1 MPASTSGGRGA
12 SVGMRALADRDRL
25 EQPRDDLIGVDAVGL
40 RLEIEQ
46 DSVAQDRRR
55 HRADVLRRRGAPP
68 FEQRARLGPE
78 HERLAGAR
86 TGAPFHPVTN
96 RFGHAVRRPSRRPAG
111 ADDRERVVDHVR
123 RRRNVA
129 DQMTHRFDVG
139 GGGDRPDCRFL
150 VARRRRQD
158 AVLLRRR
165 RVVDDDVEHEAIEL
179 RFRQRVGAFL
189 LDRVLRGED
198 EQRTLQFI
206 TDAVHR
212 HLVLLHRLQQ
222 RRLRL
227 RRRPVDLVGEDHV
240 REHRARD
247 EADLA
252 AAGRAVFFD
261 HLGTDDVRRHQVG
274 RELDA
279 IEFEVDRLGE
289 RLDEQG
295 FRKTGD
301 AAKQAVAA
309 GKEGGEDVLHDGVL
323 SDDRAAELVAEA
335 RREALR
341 LVQRHRRN
349 CISATYL
356 VRKPNWRSICDANRI
371 VNLMRYDWRTVTAAV
386 AAVGAMFA
394 TGCTKTETS
403 ITAPSGAADRCSLTV
418 TTSPNSF
425 PSPGGKGSL
434 TISTARDCTWS
445 VASNASWVA
454 LGGGGGQGEGTIP
467 YTVAANPVPSPRS
480 AAIAVGAQSVAVSQ
494 QAAPC
499 VFSLSRAN
507 DTIGEIGGKL
517 SVGVTTLSG
526 CRWTAASGATWIS
539 VTAGQSGD
547 ANGTVGLT
555 VAANAGPARVGQVN
569 IAGQTYT
576 VSQAATAPSPAPTPP
591 SPAPGPPPPGP
602 APGPPPAPTP
612 TPTPTPTPRHVE
624 FSGTI

>member
-1 MPASTSGGRGA
+1 MKR
-12 SVGMRALADRDRL
+12 M
-25 EQPRDDLIGVDAVGL
+25 
-40 RLEIEQ
+40 
-46 DSVAQDRRR
+46 
-55 HRADVLRRRGAPP
+55 
-68 FEQRARLGPE
+68 
-78 HERLAGAR
+78 
-86 TGAPFHPVTN
+86 
-96 RFGHAVRRPSRRPAG
+96 SRRPVARSSSITSVPMMSDG
-111 ADDRERVVDHVR
+111 IRSGVNWMRLNFRWIAWASVLMSRVLARPGTPRSRQWPPAKKAVR
-123 RRRNVA
+123 MSCTTACCPMIARPSSSR
-129 DQMTHRFDVG
+129 
-139 GGGDRPDCRFL
+139 RPD
-150 VARRRRQD
+150 ARRC
-158 AVLLRRR
+158 ASSNV
-165 RVVDDDVEHEAIEL
+165 I
-179 RFRQRVGAFL
+179 
-189 LDRVLRGED
+189 D
-198 EQRTLQFI
+198 EI
-206 TDAVHR
+206 VS
-212 HLVLLHRLQQ
+212 
-222 RRLRL
+222 
-227 RRRPVDLVGEDHV
+227 
-240 REHRARD
+240 
-247 EADLA
+247 A
-252 AAGRAVFFD
+252 AA
-261 HLGTDDVRRHQVG
+261 
-274 RELDA
+274 
-279 IEFEVDRLGE
+279 
-289 RLDEQG
+289 
-295 FRKTGD
+295 
-301 AAKQAVAA
+301 
-309 GKEGGEDVLHDGVL
+309 
-323 SDDRAAELVAEA
+323 
-335 RREALR
+335 
-341 LVQRHRRN
+341 
-349 CISATYL
+349 YL

-394 TGCTKTETS
+394 AGCTKTETS

-576 VSQAATAPSPAPTPP
+576 VSQAATAASPAPAP

-602 APGPPPAPTP
+602 TPGPPPA
-612 TPTPTPTPRHVE
+612 PTPTPTPRHVE
-624 FSGTI
+624 FSGTISSVFGRCPSVVFTAGGRAIFVDESTDFQKSKCGDLREGRDVDGEGDVQANGTIRATAIRVAKKDDDH